1 MGLGRAAASTAP
13 FEKSSI
19 GPQIPLGFFG
29 KGSVHHVARSTP
41 TEGAAMDPTKIDALG
56 TRLAQAA
63 MTVVVRTCRE
73 QVARATH
80 EELDAVCAAMRA
92 RSRPAIDRLIDDAKA
107 APWIAEA
114 AFTAAALD
122 LAQAGIAALRRP

>member
-1 MGLGRAAASTAP
+1 
-13 FEKSSI
+13 
-19 GPQIPLGFFG
+19 
-29 KGSVHHVARSTP
+29 
-41 TEGAAMDPTKIDALG
+41 MDPTKIDALG

-63 MTVVVRTCRE
+63 MTTVVRTCRE

-92 RSRPAIDRLIDDAKA
+92 RSRPVVDRLIDDAKA

-114 AFTAAALD
+114 AFAAAVMEM
-122 LAQAGIAALRRP
+122 AEAGIAALRRP